1 MAIQVRI
8 LFSSLSDSCLRS
20 SDLDPF
26 TINLPTATLLHR
38 RLLVDGDGTDGV
50 RGLAAG
56 GDEGI
61 SSTAKDVAPHV
72 VANHPTAIITST

>member
-1 MAIQVRI
+1 MADRWLSRCEFFSPSSQIHVFVPPI
-8 LFSSLSDSCLRS
+8 L
-20 SDLDPF
+20 
-26 TINLPTATLLHR
+26 T
-38 RLLVDGDGTDGV
+38 VGGDGADGV

-72 VANHPTAIITST
+72 VANHPTTIITST